1 MSVAVRD
8 LLSEIGMLILGVLI
22 MHEVVWGFK
31 HGACK
36 PAHCECSRLHK
47 FLAGRPAHG
56 HTVTD
61 ATFWR
66 AANKDLTQ
74 AKTVG
79 PWLKLPGWKRRLIRT
94 GPVVAVAGLMVNLL
108 LAGAVLLV
116 LAPFIAA
123 ALSVRARRRLRRT
136 ARWALRQ
143 LRAEG
148 LWDRLRHRDRVQ
160 TMGMLLATITG
171 TSSSSVESGVT
182 WNQDYTTAKPGEEV
196 ARWVLPRGFK
206 ATGGEKSSA
215 QEVWQSRIG
224 FALTFNWQL
233 DADEPVLVM
242 KRAFELPGLVFLH
255 DVLERVRALPE
266 HKTAIGLD
274 DRGNL
279 VTWNWNTENPHGLLN
294 AGSRHGKTE
303 TEMAM
308 VAQVLEKGGQVT
320 YVDVKRVSIQ
330 GLTGLPGL
338 TLADDPRDMVGMW
351 LTIDKWGKKLDQRID
366 ERKEDPT
373 CEFDRD
379 LLVLEE
385 VNQFSEMCD
394 EFWENW
400 PEEDEEW
407 EHTILWKPR
416 RAKKTPPIWRVV
428 RKGVWEGAFAKMN
441 VLIAGQN
448 IEAQTVKGVRNSIGM
463 RLMGGYQPQN
473 WKALVGTTPIPA
485 APPVKGRWCMINGSS
500 QTWVQALIADLDA
513 NKSAAIWRD
522 YARAGRRL
530 DGTVPVTEPFT
541 VTSTGE
547 ITAAGQG
554 GASDRT
560 RGCYTGA
567 VTGDPRGVPVPLA
580 EAVERGFAP
589 GATVQ
594 ALRMDRYRSDK
605 GELPDG
611 LKFPEPIAEVTP
623 GQTERFWSNEI
634 AEFNKKRR
642 GASRAA

>member
-1 MSVAVRD
+1 VFGGEAALMPVTTSEPLRDAGLLLLAALFVHEAVWAFR
-8 LLSEIGMLILGVLI
+8 
-22 MHEVVWGFK
+22 

-61 ATFWR
+61 ATYWR
-66 AANKDLTQ
+66 PANKDLTQ

-79 PWLKLPGWKRRLIRT
+79 PWLKLPGWKRRVIRT
-94 GPVVAVAGLMVNLL
+94 GPFLAAAGLLITWQL
-108 LAGAVLLV
+108 SAAVLAV
-116 LAPFIAA
+116 LAPFLAA
-123 ALSVRARRRLRRT
+123 AFSGRARRALRR
-136 ARWALRQ
+136 AASRAPGWLRW
-143 LRAEG
+143 
-148 LWDRLRHRDRVQ
+148 RHRNRVQ
-160 TMGMLLATITG
+160 TMGMLLASVTG
-171 TSSSSVESGVT
+171 TAASQVESGIT
-182 WNQDYTTAKPGEEV
+182 WNPDYANAKPGDEV
-196 ARWVLPRGFK
+196 ARWVLPRGLK
-206 ATGGEKSSA
+206 ATAGEKSSA

-224 FALTFNWQL
+224 FALTFSWQL
-233 DADEPVLVM
+233 DVDEPVLVM
-242 KRAFELPGLVFLH
+242 KRAFELPGIVFLH
-255 DVLERVRALPE
+255 DVLEKVRALPE

-330 GLTGLPGL
+330 GLTGIPGL

-473 WKALVGTTPIPA
+473 WKALVGTTPVPA

-522 YARAGRRL
+522 YARAGRRM
-530 DGTVPVTEPFT
+530 DGTVPVSGPFT
-541 VTSTGE
+541 VASN
-547 ITAAGQG
+547 GQVSASS
-554 GASDRT
+554 GAHGKPVKPVT
-560 RGCYTGA
+560 R
-567 VTGDPRGVPVPLA
+567 DPRGVLIGLA
-580 EAVERGFAP
+580 DAVAQGLVP
-589 GATVQ
+589 GASAA
-594 ALRMDRYRSDK
+594 ALRMDRHRSDK

-611 LKFPEPIAEVTP
+611 LKFPEPGGYDGAQKEL
-623 GQTERFWSNEI
+623 FWSAELT
-634 AEFNKKRR
+634 EFNVRR
-642 GASRAA
+642 RTRPGVRRF